1 MSSMELAMDEGPSA
15 RKRVKLPLYWPFVR
29 RDTGEWEYKWGG
41 SVPGARDLL
50 LQDRYGYTMVETD
63 RGVFV
68 VVPATDIESDQTLTW
83 CGAYWDF
90 RAQSNEVLVPLS
102 AWEHHDQVVGVM
114 APELMAA
121 ELVDTGGVAK
131 MSGMSSRTISN
142 YLSRGSMPGPVAYVG
157 HSPVWTRPTIQH
169 WLATRMTVNQPKRGS
184 RASLRVVSPP
194 RVSSDE
200 LWNTA
205 WDDDLDYPDLEDAR

>member
-1 MSSMELAMDEGPSA
+1 MSSMELETERGDRSKRA
-15 RKRVKLPLYWPFVR
+15 RNVALYWPFVR
-29 RDTGEWEYKWGG
+29 TATGGWEYEWGG
-41 SVPGARDLL
+41 RVPGATDLL
-50 LQDRYGYTMVETD
+50 LQDRYGYSRVETD
-63 RGVFV
+63 RGAFV
-68 VVPATDIESDQTLTW
+68 VVPAADIESDQTLTW

-90 RAQSNEVLVPLS
+90 RAQSDEVLVPLS
-102 AWEHHDQVVGVM
+102 AWEHHDQVVGVL

-121 ELVDTGGVAK
+121 ELVDTDGVAK
-131 MSGMSSRTISN
+131 MAGMSSRTISN

-200 LWNTA
+200 LWNAA
-205 WDDDLDYPDLEDAR
+205 WDDDLDYLDLEDAQ